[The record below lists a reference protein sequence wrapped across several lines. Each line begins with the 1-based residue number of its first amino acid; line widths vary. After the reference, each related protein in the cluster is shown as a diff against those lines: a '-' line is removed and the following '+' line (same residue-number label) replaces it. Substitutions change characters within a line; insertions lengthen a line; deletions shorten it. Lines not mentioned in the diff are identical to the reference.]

1 MGQLYIPVE
10 KEINGPWF
18 LGNEELEELYDI
30 FEAINIELTKSFEI
44 DIEEE
49 ANKRITK
56 GYYKDLATAILELKE
71 RYKTINEKK
80 VSLISSDDKKLSDI
94 SLKGIL
100 KDPKLNDFKP
110 KELRLEIERGYNN
123 HFSLVIEK
131 RFNDKLEYK
140 AKSSSENSLK
150 K

>member
-18 LGNEELEELYDI
+18 LGNEELEELDDI

-56 GYYKDLATAILELKE
+56 GLQGLGNCYFRT
-71 RYKTINEKK
+71 
-80 VSLISSDDKKLSDI
+80 
-94 SLKGIL
+94 
-100 KDPKLNDFKP
+100 
-110 KELRLEIERGYNN
+110 
-123 HFSLVIEK
+123 K
-131 RFNDKLEYK
+131 RAL
-140 AKSSSENSLK
+140 
-150 K
+150 